1 MPRRRKVPD
10 PEDIA
15 LAVLD
20 ACAARVAA
28 TTLTYIYMYKI
39 DSNYL
44 LACRRT
50 CRGCSQAAWTISFIR
65 SGLKS
70 RIF

>member
-28 TTLTYIYMYKI
+28 EAQALDSTQGNNNYIYICIK
-39 DSNYL
+39 
-44 LACRRT
+44 
-50 CRGCSQAAWTISFIR
+50 
-65 SGLKS
+65 
-70 RIF
+70 